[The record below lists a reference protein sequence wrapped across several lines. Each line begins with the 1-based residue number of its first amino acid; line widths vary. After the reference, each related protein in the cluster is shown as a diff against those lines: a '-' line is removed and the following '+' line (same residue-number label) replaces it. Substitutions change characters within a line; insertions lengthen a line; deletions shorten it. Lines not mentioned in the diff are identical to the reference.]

1 MQRFILSMALAI
13 CIVLPFS
20 INAWAGM
27 FSPTNPT
34 SLFSPMN
41 PINPMSPINF
51 MDRHEEKKSKDVV
64 NLDNGKKIRV
74 VKSEDQELWISF
86 EDKLSILRTDLQ
98 ICKVFWSEL
107 NRSQRKYCEEKIDEY
122 FEMIKE
128 RDDAYKVKKPEQL

>member
-13 CIVLPFS
+13 CIVRPFS

-98 ICKVFWSEL
+98 ICKVLWSEL

>member
-51 MDRHEEKKSKDVV
+51 MDQHEEKKSKDVV

>member
-51 MDRHEEKKSKDVV
+51 MDQHEEKKSKDVV

-98 ICKVFWSEL
+98 ICKVLLSEL

-128 RDDAYKVKKPEQL
+128 RDAAYKVKKPEQL